1 VGTSLIDHVWTAPG
15 WQGKASLAAMVGA
28 ATCSACL
35 RGTRDAFFHEFSLK
49 RHVSIDHKVLSHS
62 ADSVTLPAGD
72 GSFVYTDRRGLVSLA
87 GRRTTEFAISMTVS
101 TTVELGA
108 VSQPVSAPLT
118 RVAIFLVVTIN
129 SGPHNRAAVRSFC
142 ADLSALIRA
151 VDFRDLE
158 AGLSCVMGIGSGA
171 WDRLFG
177 NPRPTELHPFRE
189 IRAGSRHA
197 VSTPGDLLFHI
208 RAKRMDLC
216 FEMATQIMAR
226 LGDAVS
232 VVDEV
237 HGFRYFDDRDLLG
250 FVDGTEN
257 PRGEA
262 VITAALV
269 GEEDAAFAGG
279 SYVIV
284 QKYLHDLDGWNGLST
299 EAQERIIGRT
309 KLSDIELDDSIKP
322 TSAHNALTTITE
334 NGKEFQIVRDNMP
347 FGRAGNS
354 EFGTYFIG
362 YCRTPRVTEQMIENM
377 FVGRPP
383 GNYDRLL
390 DFSRAVTGTLFFVPS
405 VTFLDAAND
414 GEPIAA
420 KPDVSIVEASTTST
434 GDRSLR
440 VGSLKKENRYE

>member
-1 VGTSLIDHVWTAPG
+1 V
-15 WQGKASLAAMVGA
+15 
-28 ATCSACL
+28 SACRL
-35 RGTRDAFFHEFSLK
+35 NPGAVIGLA
-49 RHVSIDHKVLSHS
+49 LPN
-62 ADSVTLPAGD
+62 ADSED
-72 GSFVYTDRRGLVSLA
+72 
-87 GRRTTEFAISMTVS
+87 ISEIDAM
-101 TTVELGA
+101 A
-108 VSQPVSAPLT
+108 VAQPVSAPLT
-118 RVAIFLVVTIN
+118 RAAIFLIVTIN
-129 SGPHNRAAVRSFC
+129 PSPDNRAIVRSFC

-151 VDFRDLE
+151 VEFRDPE
-158 AGLSCVMGIGSGA
+158 AGLSCVMGIGSDA
-171 WDRLFG
+171 WDQLFG
-177 NPRPTELHPFRE
+177 DPRPAELHPFRE
-189 IRAGSRHA
+189 IRAGPHHA

-232 VVDEV
+232 AVDEV

-262 VITAALV
+262 VIDAALI

-284 QKYLHDLDGWNGLST
+284 QKYLHDLDGWNALST

-347 FGRAGNS
+347 FGRIGAG

-390 DFSRAVTGTLFFVPS
+390 DFSRAVTGSLFFVPS
-405 VTFLDAAND
+405 ATFLESLNDDAPAAALPVPGSTLEPAPSTAPASD
-414 GEPIAA
+414 G
-420 KPDVSIVEASTTST
+420 
-434 GDRSLR
+434 SLGL
-440 VGSLKKENRYE
+440 GSLKGENRHE

>member
-1 VGTSLIDHVWTAPG
+1 MEL
-15 WQGKASLAAMVGA
+15 
-28 ATCSACL
+28 
-35 RGTRDAFFHEFSLK
+35 
-49 RHVSIDHKVLSHS
+49 
-62 ADSVTLPAGD
+62 
-72 GSFVYTDRRGLVSLA
+72 
-87 GRRTTEFAISMTVS
+87 AISMTAPKAD
-101 TTVELGA
+101 VEPGA
-108 VSQPVSAPLT
+108 VPQPVSAPLT
-118 RVAIFLVVTIN
+118 RAAIFLVVTIN
-129 SGPHNRAAVRSFC
+129 PGPDNRAAVRSFC
-142 ADLSALIRA
+142 ADFAALYRA

-158 AGLSCVMGIGSGA
+158 AGLSCVMGIGSQA

-177 NPRPTELHPFRE
+177 EPRPAELHPFRE
-189 IRAGSRHA
+189 IKAGSRHA
-197 VSTPGDLLFHI
+197 VSTPGDLIFHI

-232 VVDEV
+232 AVDEV

-257 PRGEA
+257 PRGAAMIE
-262 VITAALV
+262 AALI

-279 SYVIV
+279 SYVVV
-284 QKYLHDLDGWNGLST
+284 QKYLHDLVGWNALST

-309 KLSDIELDDSIKP
+309 KMSDIELDDSIKP
-322 TSAHNALTTITE
+322 TSAHNALTTIAE
-334 NGKEFQIVRDNMP
+334 NGKELQIVRDNMP
-347 FGRAGNS
+347 FGRAGTG

-405 VTFLDAAND
+405 ATFLESVNDDDPTAAMPTASTA
-414 GEPIAA
+414 EPISSTASA
-420 KPDVSIVEASTTST
+420 PD
-434 GDRSLR
+434 GSLGI
-440 VGSLKKENRYE
+440 GSLKGENRHE